1 MLAAAMIKILFVAT
15 LLFITVPPSDAGKR
29 WRVAASYPGTY
40 EKKDPLHS
48 VPDDGQSKM
57 QKHMARMRDVFDF
70 RKGQSDNPAVVKVK
84 AKSKVLQSQHE
95 RKKEKVIPKRKVPFV
110 KQRRNNCPPGE
121 KEGTAYNAGSHSRD
135 F

>member
-1 MLAAAMIKILFVAT
+1 MIAAMIKILFVVAT

-57 QKHMARMRDVFDF
+57 QKHMARMKDVFDF

-84 AKSKVLQSQHE
+84 AQVKGATIPT

-110 KQRRNNCPPGE
+110 KQRQNNCPPE
-121 KEGTAYNAGSHSRD
+121 KQAKRGTAYNGEG
-135 F
+135 FLKG